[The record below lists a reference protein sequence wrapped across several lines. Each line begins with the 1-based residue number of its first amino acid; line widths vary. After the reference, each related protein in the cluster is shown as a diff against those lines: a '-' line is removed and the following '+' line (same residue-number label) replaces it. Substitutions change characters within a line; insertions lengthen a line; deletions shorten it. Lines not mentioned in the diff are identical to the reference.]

1 MIDVKKS
8 RGEPV
13 GSNCIFSNYLSSI
26 CQFFYNLRKT
36 FCVANKYVDFVSDE
50 VFEKLVKTVTDVYD
64 KAHSEEKIRRNG
76 IDPFK
81 TIFDMKKREQSF
93 EEWKKRELEMQN
105 DKNVSMKIGYFHQ
118 KLLGSVKGW
127 NDMKVGNKLDIVNDN
142 KTIYIELKN
151 KWNTTKG
158 ENKIDIFNKL
168 KQIAKNK
175 NVTAYY
181 AYINAKDGSSGKPR
195 VWNVKSD
202 VSHPRVKEVWGKE
215 VYKLVTG
222 DADALDKTG
231 EAVNKALKSDTK
243 ITKKWFDD
251 SF

>member
-1 MIDVKKS
+1 MV
-8 RGEPV
+8 
-13 GSNCIFSNYLSSI
+13 N
-26 CQFFYNLRKT
+26 T
-36 FCVANKYVDFVSDE
+36 YVDFVSDA
-50 VFEKLVKTVTDVYD
+50 VFEELIEYVTDAYG
-64 KAHSEEKIRRNG
+64 EENRDIRKNG

-81 TIFDMKKREQSF
+81 TIFDMKKMGLDF
-93 EEWKKRELEMQN
+93 EKWKKITIAIQK
-105 DKNVSMKIGYFHQ
+105 DANVSMKIGYFHQ
-118 KLLGSVKGW
+118 KLLGSVEGW
-127 NDMKVGNKLDIVNDN
+127 NDMKVGNKLDIVNDD

-168 KQIAKNK
+168 KQIAEQDKT
-175 NVTAYY
+175 VTAYY

-195 VWNVKSD
+195 VWNVKSN
-202 VSHPRVKEVWGKE
+202 VNHPRVKEVWGKE

-222 DADALDKTG
+222 DSDALDKTWI
-231 EAVNKALKSDTK
+231 AVNKALKLNTK